1 MNARSLMLLP
11 AAVAIIVHMP
21 AAGQSIGAAASQQV
35 SPAPAPSPELTAQQ
49 ERIARARANL
59 IALRE
64 GRLAVSDLSA
74 TDLQGVLDLDR
85 MLRGNTVDTRTPR
98 QQCVDNEVR
107 RAGGR
112 PSRLAWSVIELKC
125 R

>member
-1 MNARSLMLLP
+1 MNARSFMLLTALVAIMVQMP
-11 AAVAIIVHMP
+11 AVA
-21 AAGQSIGAAASQQV
+21 QSIGAAASQQV

-49 ERIARARANL
+49 QRIARARANL

-64 GRLAVSDLSA
+64 GRLSVSDLSA
-74 TDLQGVLDLDR
+74 IDLQDVLDLDR
-85 MLRGNTVDTRTPR
+85 MLRGNTVDTRTPE